1 MTVEERKQLSQY
13 LAISWKAAKLY
24 EKICSIPAKKYGLTK
39 CDKDV
44 LLFLHNNENLDTASD
59 IVKYRSISKSLV
71 CKSVNDLTVR
81 GLLRTEPDQ
90 DDSRRVHLQI
100 TSEGQPIAV
109 ELRHMQDQ
117 FFTLLSEGISAEE
130 HEAFFG
136 CLQKITRNIN
146 EYMED

>member
-1 MTVEERKQLSQY
+1 MTIEERKQLSQY
-13 LAISWKAAKLY
+13 LAISWKAGKLY
-24 EKICSIPAKKYGLTK
+24 EKICSATAKKYGLSK

-44 LLFLHNNENLDTASD
+44 LLFLHNNEDLDTASD

-71 CKSVNDLTVR
+71 CKSVSDLTAK
-81 GLLRTEPDQ
+81 GLLRSEPDQ
-90 DDSRRVHLQI
+90 DDSRWVHLQI
-100 TSEGQPIAV
+100 TSKGQPIAA
-109 ELRHMQDQ
+109 ELRLAQDK
-117 FFTLLSEGISAEE
+117 FFSLLSEGISAEE